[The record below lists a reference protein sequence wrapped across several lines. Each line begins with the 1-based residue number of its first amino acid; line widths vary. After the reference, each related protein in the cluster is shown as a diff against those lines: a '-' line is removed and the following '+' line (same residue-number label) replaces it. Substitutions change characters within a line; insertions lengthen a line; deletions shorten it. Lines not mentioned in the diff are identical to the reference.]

1 MNRVGKMAN
10 DFYTNLIS
18 GFAQGL
24 GLGGQNHRIGVLKR
38 GSVERENDALALF
51 GELLQQEDAEN
62 GGVGDSTQTPQNE
75 ALLASIAPAI
85 FSLYKYHRKKKGK
98 IPGYDEPFLYYTD
111 ADGNRT
117 WLDNG
122 KGEKI
127 KNSFYKP
134 KIVDRFTEEKEG
146 RKKRVQLYEDGSKVY
161 NDIGEGYGKTSSEEV
176 FHNPVEFQKKLLD
189 SYRDGKISLYEYNLM
204 KERGVE
210 GLRGRIKV
218 K

>member
-1 MNRVGKMAN
+1 MAN

-62 GGVGDSTQTPQNE
+62 GGVGDSTQTPQKE
-75 ALLASIAPAI
+75 ALLASLAPAI
-85 FSLYKYHRKKKGK
+85 FSLYKYHRKKKEK

-146 RKKRVQLYEDGSKVY
+146 RKSGFSFMKMAAKFIMILGRGMGKPLLKKFFTTRLNSKRNFSIV
-161 NDIGEGYGKTSSEEV
+161 IAMGKFRFT
-176 FHNPVEFQKKLLD
+176 N
-189 SYRDGKISLYEYNLM
+189 I
-204 KERGVE
+204 
-210 GLRGRIKV
+210 I
-218 K
+218 

>member
-62 GGVGDSTQTPQNE
+62 GGVGDATQTPQKE
-75 ALLASIAPAI
+75 ALLASLAPAI
-85 FSLYKYHRKKKGK
+85 FSLYKYHRKKKEK

-134 KIVDRFTEEKEG
+134 KIVDRFTEEKKGEKSGFSFMKMAAKFIMILG
-146 RKKRVQLYEDGSKVY
+146 RGMGKPLLKKFFTTRLNSKRNFSIV
-161 NDIGEGYGKTSSEEV
+161 IAMGKFRFT
-176 FHNPVEFQKKLLD
+176 N
-189 SYRDGKISLYEYNLM
+189 I
-204 KERGVE
+204 
-210 GLRGRIKV
+210 I
-218 K
+218 